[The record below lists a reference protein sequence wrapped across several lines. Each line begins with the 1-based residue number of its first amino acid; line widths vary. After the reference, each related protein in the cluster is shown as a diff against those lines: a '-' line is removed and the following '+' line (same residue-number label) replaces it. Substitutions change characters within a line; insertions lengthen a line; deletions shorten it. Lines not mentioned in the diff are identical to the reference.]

1 MGISGASIAR
11 RYYGL
16 NERQVMDMK
25 IKINFNSISVK
36 PIKVPPDIGK
46 CLAAAFD
53 RWWRVVPG
61 GMKRYY
67 GTKGWQRSYRNHAVK
82 SRVRHAKRKAARG
95 YRYKGG
101 K

>member
-25 IKINFNSISVK
+25 IEVKVNGERVEPALIKRLDSICKSLWG
-36 PIKVPPDIGK
+36 IT
-46 CLAAAFD
+46 
-53 RWWRVVPG
+53 PG
-61 GMKRYY
+61 GAKRYY
-67 GTKGWQRSYRNHAVK
+67 GVRGWQRSCRNHAVK
-82 SRVRHAKRKAARG
+82 SRVRHAKRKAVRG

>member
-11 RYYGL
+11 RYCDS

-25 IKINFNSISVK
+25 IEVKVNGIKRIEPALIKQLDSICKS
-36 PIKVPPDIGK
+36 IWAII
-46 CLAAAFD
+46 
-53 RWWRVVPG
+53 PG
-61 GMKRYY
+61 GAKHYY
-67 GTKGWQRSYRNHAVK
+67 GTRGWQRSCRNHAVK
-82 SRVRHAKRKAARG
+82 SRVRHAKRKAACG

>member
-11 RYYGL
+11 WYYGL

-46 CLAAAFD
+46 YLAAAFD

-67 GTKGWQRSYRNHAVK
+67 GTKGWQRSCRNHAVK

>member
-1 MGISGASIAR
+1 
-11 RYYGL
+11 
-16 NERQVMDMK
+16 MDMK
-25 IKINFNSISVK
+25 IKINFGSIGVK

-46 CLAAAFD
+46 RLAAAFD

-67 GTKGWQRSYRNHAVK
+67 GMKGWQRSCRNHAVK

-101 K
+101 R

>member
-25 IKINFNSISVK
+25 IEVKVNGERVEPALIKRLDSICKSLWG
-36 PIKVPPDIGK
+36 II
-46 CLAAAFD
+46 
-53 RWWRVVPG
+53 PG
-61 GMKRYY
+61 GAKRYY
-67 GTKGWQRSYRNHAVK
+67 GVRGWQRSCRNHAVK
-82 SRVRHAKRKAARG
+82 SRVRHAKRKAVRG

>member
-1 MGISGASIAR
+1 
-11 RYYGL
+11 
-16 NERQVMDMK
+16 MDMK
-25 IKINFNSISVK
+25 IEINFNSISVK
-36 PIKVPPDIGK
+36 PIKVPPDMGK
-46 CLAAAFD
+46 CLTAAFD

-67 GTKGWQRSYRNHAVK
+67 GMKGWQRSCRNHAVK
-82 SRVRHAKRKAARG
+82 SRVRHAKRKAACG

>member
-67 GTKGWQRSYRNHAVK
+67 GTKGWQRSCRNHAVK

>member
-36 PIKVPPDIGK
+36 PIKVPPDIWK

-67 GTKGWQRSYRNHAVK
+67 GTKGWQRSCRNHAVK

>member
-67 GTKGWQRSYRNHAVK
+67 GTKGWQRSCWNHAVK

>member
-1 MGISGASIAR
+1 MGISGANIAR

-25 IKINFNSISVK
+25 IEVKVNEVKRIEPALIKRLDSICKS
-36 PIKVPPDIGK
+36 IWAII
-46 CLAAAFD
+46 
-53 RWWRVVPG
+53 PG
-61 GMKRYY
+61 GAKRYY
-67 GTKGWQRSYRNHAVK
+67 GVRGWQRSCRNHAVK
-82 SRVRHAKRKAARG
+82 SRVRHAKRKAACG